1 MSKCAKLNILYRMLS
16 CVQNQMLYVL
26 LIVHA
31 VSKIF
36 ESVRR
41 MLNVHRY

>member
-1 MSKCAKLNILYRMLS
+1 MCAKSNIIR
-16 CVQNQMLYVL
+16 VFINRT
-26 LIVHA
+26 IVHA